1 MQRASQQSGLVS
13 GNSQRALGQAR
24 NQVQA
29 ATREAQQSSSSA
41 GGQQTANAMKA
52 AADALNQAAAALAHD
67 RERAGSASS
76 ASGLAEMMQEMQELA
91 KEQGALNSQA
101 QGLSLTPGSNAPGA
115 GQNPGARSVAEGQRK
130 LADQLDRL
138 GDDDVS
144 GRAQGLANEARQIA
158 DALARSGMD
167 PQTLIRQQRLY
178 HRLLD
183 AGHTLEQD
191 ERDSTGKR
199 VAQAATGRELFTPDS
214 TPVEGSAATRFREP
228 SWSELRG
235 LSADERQLVLEYFK
249 RLNAQS
255 P

>member
-1 MQRASQQSGLVS
+1 
-13 GNSQRALGQAR
+13 
-24 NQVQA
+24 
-29 ATREAQQSSSSA
+29 
-41 GGQQTANAMKA
+41 
-52 AADALNQAAAALAHD
+52 
-67 RERAGSASS
+67 
-76 ASGLAEMMQEMQELA
+76 MQEMQELA

-199 VAQAATGRELFTPDS
+199 VAQAATGREQFTPDS